1 MASRRFFCLDLSRS
15 GLTAAAMLVGVL
27 ATDAALGQ
35 QVNLAPPP
43 PPSTLPP
50 ASIVPQGPVAQPAA
64 QIDDRT
70 AFNSTERWLIPH
82 YFQKVRDKQT
92 RASRAEK
99 FQRVLPDGIAKAPS
113 KGDVLPANVVASL
126 HRLPGPLLRSLPPAR
141 PDTERLVVG
150 TDIILL
156 RPSSGEVLDV
166 LGKVIE

>member
-1 MASRRFFCLDLSRS
+1 MRLPPFPRS
-15 GLTAAAMLVGVL
+15 GLMMAAMLMGL
-27 ATDAALGQ
+27 LTTDAALGQ

-43 PPSTLPP
+43 PPPTLPP
-50 ASIVPQGPVAQPAA
+50 ASIAPQGPVAQPAV
-64 QIDDRT
+64 QIDDRI

-99 FQRVLPDGIAKAPS
+99 FQRALPDGITKAPG
-113 KGDVLPANVVASL
+113 KGDVLPATVVAGL
-126 HRLPGPLLRSLPPAR
+126 PRLPGPLLRELPPAR

-166 LGKVIE
+166 LGRVIQ